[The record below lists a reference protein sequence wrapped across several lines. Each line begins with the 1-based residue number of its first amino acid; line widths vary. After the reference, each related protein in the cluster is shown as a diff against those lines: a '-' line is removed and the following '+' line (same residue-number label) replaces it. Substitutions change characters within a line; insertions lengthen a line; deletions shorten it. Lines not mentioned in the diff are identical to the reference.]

1 MQFVDFPY
9 IVFGALQPSR
19 WRVASFC
26 CGAKLANAQVV
37 AFTRGGTMRTLVT
50 TPVIAV
56 VLAAAS
62 SASFSDTANINF
74 ESFGIGAVPG
84 GADGRSA
91 GNHSQFWLPD
101 NAATSGDVRAGIGRS
116 GSQGLAVGNRGNGND
131 GVIDNLKTGRLAD
144 AAGESSVAS
153 FNAFES
159 SYWFRTA
166 GNGAPAS
173 GNFRFRSES
182 YGTDRTTFLGF
193 QNAGTDLV
201 AIAFDIDA
209 AGNFVQHNVAAG
221 LNWGSWYRV
230 VTEIVFTDGADNDLV
245 NHRIF
250 DESGSLVGSALGI
263 GTWEQ
268 GQRLYG
274 YNGGNQV
281 GVDAVQ
287 FHARGSVAGDA
298 AYVDDVSWRS
308 YNVGNTVPEPS
319 ALALVG
325 LALAAAGMAGR
336 RRN

>member
-1 MQFVDFPY
+1 MTV
-9 IVFGALQPSR
+9 
-19 WRVASFC
+19 
-26 CGAKLANAQVV
+26 
-37 AFTRGGTMRTLVT
+37 
-50 TPVIAV
+50 
-56 VLAAAS
+56 AS
-62 SASFSDTANINF
+62 SASFADAATIDF

-84 GADGRSA
+84 GADARTA
-91 GNHSQFWLPD
+91 GNYSQFWLPD
-101 NAATSGDVRAGIGRS
+101 NAATAGDVRAGIGRS

-131 GVIDNLKTGRLAD
+131 DVIDNLKTGRLAN

-166 GNGAPAS
+166 NNGAPAQ

-193 QNAGTDLV
+193 QNSGSDLI
-201 AIAFDIDA
+201 AIAFDIDL
-209 AGNFVQHNVAAG
+209 AGNFVQHNVATS
-221 LNWGSWYRV
+221 LNWGAWYRV
-230 VTEIVFTDGADNDLV
+230 VTEIVFSDGADNDVV

-268 GQRLYG
+268 GQRVWG

-287 FHARGSVAGDA
+287 FHARGSASGDA
-298 AYVDDVSWRS
+298 VFVDEVSWRS
-308 YNVGNTVPEPS
+308 YNVGNVVPEPS

-325 LALAAAGMAGR
+325 LALAAAGFASR
-336 RRN
+336 RR